1 MTSIVYPNQTVA
13 DAVSYN
19 YDDLD
24 RLTLIPGFVT
34 SCGYDGDSN
43 LQNMMFG
50 NGINN
55 HYDYRSDNERLQDI
69 KIGPSG
75 SLLTLNYSSYD
86 QVGNIKQI
94 NNDYYNY
101 DGRNRL
107 TWEGNSQ
114 DASNGTGSN
123 WLYDGAGN
131 IATQNTYQSGQNQA
145 SVSYNCD
152 QANRL
157 NSMGAA
163 VSLSYDSYGDC
174 TQKIYNSTN
183 TTWGYSYDGE
193 NQLTGIT
200 ENGTQIE
207 TNAYDDS
214 GMRIKRVDNG
224 TTTYFLYSGANPLME
239 YSPADNAYKYYI
251 YANNYAVAEET
262 NGQVTY
268 NHRDHLGSVRLTTDA
283 NGNVVDAMSYNA
295 YGEATPS
302 ITDNFTGS
310 TLDGWTAKTT
320 AAQFLPDNGFLKI
333 IHSTTD
339 NCGDYLVKYFDQIE
353 NVSVQFD
360 VTIGSYNNDCCSLGI
375 ELDGVRLVFYGNELY
390 YYNNGWQLVG
400 SVTFDVATQL
410 QLNFSQN
417 QVAILINNIPVYSVA
432 GSFGPKSYLAFRDYG
447 LCFGPVTN
455 YISNLNITPL
465 NPEDGQFT
473 GKKYD
478 PGTGLVYFGGRFY
491 DPEVGRFLTQDP
503 GKQGLNWYEYCND
516 NSVNLVDPNGKNP
529 ILAFLLGF
537 AFGQSFSNPSH
548 SPLEMLEKGCTGGLI
563 AVGAYEL
570 ASSTFALS
578 NTSNETSI
586 ESSDSAYHA
595 VTSSSAGQSVFN
607 GIDPQ
612 FFNDESRFGAGFYVS
627 NDAQTTISELAAHG
641 NTATQIIGFNMNL
654 SNQNVLDL
662 TDPSVANEWGFSADS
677 SVEMCQNIGSKAQAL
692 GYDVI
697 AYPSF
702 QDSGINF
709 VLYDHFN
716 DILQPETVTSVSN

>member
-1 MTSIVYPNQTVA
+1 MTSITYPNRT

-24 RLTLIPGFVT
+24 RLTSIPGFVT

-43 LQNMMFG
+43 LQDMMFG

-69 KIGPSG
+69 QIGPKG

-107 TWEGNSQ
+107 SWEGNSQ

-193 NQLTGIT
+193 DQLTGIT

-207 TNAYDDS
+207 TNTYDDS

-239 YSPADNAYKYYI
+239 YTPADNAYKYYI

-262 NGQVTY
+262 GGVVTY
-268 NHRDHLGSVRLTTDA
+268 NHRDHLGSVRLITDA
-283 NGNVVDAMSYNA
+283 NGNVVDAMNYNA
-295 YGEATPS
+295 YGEVTPA
-302 ITDNFTGS
+302 ITDNFTGNS
-310 TLDGWTAKTT
+310 LNGWTPKST
-320 AAQFLPDNGFLKI
+320 AAQFLPDKGFLEI
-333 IHSTTD
+333 IHSTVD
-339 NCGDYLVKYFDQIE
+339 YCGDYLVKNFDQIE
-353 NVSVQFD
+353 NVNVQFD
-360 VTIGSYNNDCCSLGI
+360 VTIGSNNNDCCSLGI
-375 ELDGVRLVFYGNELY
+375 ELDGVRLVFWSNQLY

-400 SVTFDVATQL
+400 TVTFDVATQL

-447 LCFGPVTN
+447 LCFGPVVN
-455 YISNLNITPL
+455 YVSNLNITPL

-491 DPEVGRFLTQDP
+491 DPEIARFINQDP
-503 GKQGLNWYEYCND
+503 AKQGLNWYEYCN
-516 NSVNLVDPNGKNP
+516 
-529 ILAFLLGF
+529 
-537 AFGQSFSNPSH
+537 SNPLRNIDTNGCGFWDTVNNIAYAIVPGGYAWNKGVTAIFNGNYNSAAQWLAL
-548 SPLEMLEKGCTGGLI
+548 SFTQAGVCIYSAGLSSTLNQSSNAISTSAETTASADSLGTTSSSTATSSNEASQSVFWSGGSLAESAAQNWALQNGGSTLEMTPEGQALTTFTQGMDYLTQAQPLW
-563 AVGAYEL
+563 AN
-570 ASSTFALS
+570 ASETFAQNASGNVNVFLTNSALS
-578 NTSNETSI
+578 NPTSI
-586 ESSDSAYHA
+586 W
-595 VTSSSAGQSVFN
+595 
-607 GIDPQ
+607 
-612 FFNDESRFGAGFYVS
+612 
-627 NDAQTTISELAAHG
+627 
-641 NTATQIIGFNMNL
+641 NTVEYPTLLNNPDLVLLTWII
-654 SNQNVLDL
+654 
-662 TDPSVANEWGFSADS
+662 
-677 SVEMCQNIGSKAQAL
+677 K
-692 GYDVI
+692 
-697 AYPSF
+697 
-702 QDSGINF
+702 
-709 VLYDHFN
+709 
-716 DILQPETVTSVSN
+716 